1 MDEKKFLDAVVGEF
15 EANYERVSVEII
27 HNEYEFNC
35 YNFIIKYYQNAYCAS
50 RGEDEQYV
58 DVLMQ
63 YGRPIKFEFS
73 DFACVED
80 NWAWKT
86 LMKRFVLGE

>member
-1 MDEKKFLDAVVGEF
+1 MDEKKFLDAVVSEF
-15 EANYERVSVEII
+15 KANYERVSVEVI

-35 YNFIIKYYQNAYCAS
+35 YNVIINYYQNSYDAS
-50 RGEDEQYV
+50 RGENEQYV

-63 YGRPIKFEFS
+63 NGKPIKFEFS
-73 DFACVED
+73 DFACIED